1 MRDLGPFK
9 AKSGHQST
17 LTEGDSIDILSQ
29 RRAVYVG
36 GRPLVHDDDAWSR
49 ADGPA
54 AAVLEVLEGGVG
66 HEVPGRAAYPS
77 PQVVAVLLAERSD
90 Y

>member
-29 RRAVYVG
+29 VV
-36 GRPLVHDDDAWSR
+36 LFML
-49 ADGPA
+49 A
-54 AAVLEVLEGGVG
+54 AA
-66 HEVPGRAAYPS
+66 PCP
-77 PQVVAVLLAERSD
+77 
-90 Y
+90 